1 MNRISLVVLATLI
14 AAPMAVAQ
22 TPPPPAPPP
31 PAARPAPPPPP
42 AQAQPR
48 PPAPAPAG
56 ATQDQ
61 ANAGPRI
68 DRAKQLYQQGKLLQ
82 AADELDAAID
92 AINSQLGRR
101 YGQTLP
107 PAPAGWVVDQPDPQ
121 RLALMGG
128 GMAAIREYKPAVPP
142 AGATP
147 SPQPSRMNARI
158 VLDGTAVQAMAPLF
172 GPTLPQGTPQTVRKV
187 KIGNEDAIVA
197 YDPQIRAGEVS
208 VLVGGRILVQ
218 VEGQNVQ
225 NADPMIAT
233 MRGWNLAELRKLAG
247 L

>member
-1 MNRISLVVLATLI
+1 MNRVSLVVLAALL
-14 AAPMAVAQ
+14 ASSAAVAQ
-22 TPPPPAPPP
+22 TPPPPP
-31 PAARPAPPPPP
+31 PAARPAPPP

-48 PPAPAPAG
+48 PPAPTPP
-56 ATQDQ
+56 DQ

-92 AINSQLGRR
+92 AINSLLGQR

-147 SPQPSRMNARI
+147 GPQPQRMNARI
-158 VLDGTAVQAMAPLF
+158 VLDGAAVQAMAPLF
-172 GPTLPQGTPQTVRKV
+172 APTLPQGTPQTVRKV
-187 KIGNEDAIVA
+187 RIGNEDALVA

-218 VEGQNVQ
+218 VEGQNVP
-225 NADPMIAT
+225 NADPMIAA

>member
-1 MNRISLVVLATLI
+1 MNRISLAVLATLL
-14 AAPMAVAQ
+14 ATPVALAQ
-22 TPPPPAPPP
+22 NAPPP
-31 PAARPAPPPPP
+31 PRPAPPPP

-48 PPAPAPAG
+48 PPAPTPA
-56 ATQDQ
+56 DQ
-61 ANAGPRI
+61 ANAAPRI

-92 AINSQLGRR
+92 AINSQLGQR

-147 SPQPSRMNARI
+147 SPQPQRMNARI
-158 VLDGTAVQAMAPLF
+158 VLDGAMVQSMAPLF
-172 GPTLPQGTPQTVRKV
+172 GPTLPQGTPPTVRKAKV
-187 KIGNEDAIVA
+187 GNEDALVA
-197 YDPQIRAGEVS
+197 YDPQLRAGEVS

-247 L
+247 LQ

>member
-1 MNRISLVVLATLI
+1 MNRLSLAVLATLI

-22 TPPPPAPPP
+22 TPPPPPP
-31 PAARPAPPPPP
+31 PAGRPAPPP

-48 PPAPAPAG
+48 APAP
-56 ATQDQ
+56 TPQDQ

-147 SPQPSRMNARI
+147 SPQPQRMNARF
-158 VLDGTAVQAMAPLF
+158 VLDGATVQAMAPLF

-187 KIGNEDAIVA
+187 KIGTEDALVA

-225 NADPMIAT
+225 NADPMIAA

>member
-1 MNRISLVVLATLI
+1 MNRISLAVLAAVM

-22 TPPPPAPPP
+22 TPPPPAG
-31 PAARPAPPPPP
+31 RPAPPP

-48 PPAPAPAG
+48 PPAPTPP
-56 ATQDQ
+56 DQ
-61 ANAGPRI
+61 ANAAPRI

-92 AINSQLGRR
+92 AINSQLGQR

-147 SPQPSRMNARI
+147 SPQPQRMNARI
-158 VLDGTAVQAMAPLF
+158 VLDGAAVQAMAPLF

-187 KIGNEDAIVA
+187 RIGNEDALVA

-225 NADPMIAT
+225 NADPMIAA

>member
-1 MNRISLVVLATLI
+1 MNRISLALLATLI
-14 AAPMAVAQ
+14 AAPAALAQ
-22 TPPPPAPPP
+22 TPPPAP
-31 PAARPAPPPPP
+31 RPAPPPAQGQPP

-48 PPAPAPAG
+48 PPAPTPP
-56 ATQDQ
+56 DQ

-147 SPQPSRMNARI
+147 SPQPQRMNARI
-158 VLDGTAVQAMAPLF
+158 VLDGATVQAMAPLF
-172 GPTLPQGTPQTVRKV
+172 APTLPQGTPQTVRKM
-187 KIGNEDAIVA
+187 KIGNEDAVVA

-218 VEGQNVQ
+218 VEGQNVA
-225 NADPMIAT
+225 NAEPMIAT
-233 MRGWNLAELRKLAG
+233 MRGWNLAELRKLSG
-247 L
+247 LQ

>member
-1 MNRISLVVLATLI
+1 MTRSTVLRASLAAVLAALI
-14 AAPMAVAQ
+14 AAPAALAQ
-22 TPPPPAPPP
+22 TPPPPP
-31 PAARPAPPPPP
+31 RPAPP
-42 AQAQPR
+42 
-48 PPAPAPAG
+48 
-56 ATQDQ
+56 QDQ
-61 ANAGPRI
+61 SNAGPRI

-107 PAPAGWVVDQPDPQ
+107 PAPAGWAIDQPDPQ

-142 AGATP
+142 PGATP
-147 SPQPSRMNARI
+147 APQPSRMNARI
-158 VLDGTAVQAMAPLF
+158 VLDGDAVQAMAPLF
-172 GPTLPQGTPQTVRKV
+172 GPSLPQGTPQTVRRM
-187 KIGNEDAIVA
+187 KIGNEEALVA

-208 VLVGGRILVQ
+208 VLVGGRVLVQ

-225 NADPMIAT
+225 NAEPMIAT

>member
-1 MNRISLVVLATLI
+1 MTRVSLAVLAVLV
-14 AAPMAVAQ
+14 AAPAVLAQ
-22 TPPPPAPPP
+22 TPPPPPP
-31 PAARPAPPPPP
+31 PAARPAPPP

-48 PPAPAPAG
+48 PSAPPAQP
-56 ATQDQ
+56 QDQ

-68 DRAKQLYQQGKLLQ
+68 DRAKQFYQQGKMLQ
-82 AADELDAAID
+82 AADEMDAAIA
-92 AINSQLGRR
+92 AIYSQLGQR

-142 AGATP
+142 ASATP
-147 SPQPSRMNARI
+147 SPQPQRMNARI
-158 VLDGTAVQAMAPLF
+158 VLDTDAVQAMTPLF
-172 GPTLPQGTPQTVRKV
+172 GPNLPQGTPPTVRKV
-187 KIGNEDAIVA
+187 KIGTEDALVA
-197 YDPQIRAGEVS
+197 YDPQIRGGEVS

-225 NADPMIAT
+225 NAEPMIAA
-233 MRGWNLAELRKLAG
+233 MRGWNLAALRKLAG
-247 L
+247 M

>member
-1 MNRISLVVLATLI
+1 MNRISLAVLALMTV
-14 AAPMAVAQ
+14 APVAFAQ
-22 TPPPPAPPP
+22 TPPPP
-31 PAARPAPPPPP
+31 RPAPPP

-48 PPAPAPAG
+48 PPAQAPQGQTPA
-56 ATQDQ
+56 DQ

-82 AADELDAAID
+82 AADELDAALD
-92 AINSQLGRR
+92 AINSQLGQR

-107 PAPAGWVVDQPDPQ
+107 PAPAGWAVDQPDPQ

-128 GMAAIREYKPAVPP
+128 GSAAIREYKPLVPP

-158 VLDGTAVQAMAPLF
+158 VIDGGTVQAMAPLF
-172 GPTLPQGTPQTVRKV
+172 GPALPQGTPQTVRKM
-187 KIGNEDAIVA
+187 KIGNEDALVA

-225 NADPMIAT
+225 NADPMIAA

-247 L
+247 LQ

>member
-1 MNRISLVVLATLI
+1 MRRISLALLATLL
-14 AAPMAVAQ
+14 ATPVALAQ
-22 TPPPPAPPP
+22 TTPPPP
-31 PAARPAPPPPP
+31 RPAPPP
-42 AQAQPR
+42 QGQ
-48 PPAPAPAG
+48 APAPAQPR
-56 ATQDQ
+56 APAQAPAAQDQ

>member
-1 MNRISLVVLATLI
+1 MNRISLALLATLI
-14 AAPMAVAQ
+14 AAPAALAQ
-22 TPPPPAPPP
+22 TPPPAP
-31 PAARPAPPPPP
+31 RPAPPPAQGQPP

-48 PPAPAPAG
+48 PPAPTPP
-56 ATQDQ
+56 DQ

-147 SPQPSRMNARI
+147 SPQPQRMNARI
-158 VLDGTAVQAMAPLF
+158 VLDGATVQAMAPLF
-172 GPTLPQGTPQTVRKV
+172 APTLPQGTPQTVRKM
-187 KIGNEDAIVA
+187 KIGNEDAVVA

-225 NADPMIAT
+225 NADPMIA
-233 MRGWNLAELRKLAG
+233 
-247 L
+247 